1 VVANQMA
8 RKIPLGLVRQ
18 VFSTTLVI
26 LEGQRID
33 VILRMNWMKMHRAV
47 LDISTRLIH
56 LDSLIYGKV
65 SLQLPPIT
73 RL

>member
-8 RKIPLGLVRQ
+8 RKIPLGLVRR